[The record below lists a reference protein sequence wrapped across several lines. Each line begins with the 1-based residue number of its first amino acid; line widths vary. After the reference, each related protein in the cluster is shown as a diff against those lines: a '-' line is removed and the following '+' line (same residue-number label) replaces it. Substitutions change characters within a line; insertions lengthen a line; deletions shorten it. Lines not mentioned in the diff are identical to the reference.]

1 LKSIRSS
8 LITPGS
14 PYGYGSRLFKLEK
27 EKEKKKFTR
36 KRNGAEFE
44 PFSTHQAQ
52 RDKNLERMK
61 NPSQV

>member
-1 LKSIRSS
+1 MVHASS
-8 LITPGS
+8 NW
-14 PYGYGSRLFKLEK
+14 KK
-27 EKEKKKFTR
+27 KKKKKKFTR